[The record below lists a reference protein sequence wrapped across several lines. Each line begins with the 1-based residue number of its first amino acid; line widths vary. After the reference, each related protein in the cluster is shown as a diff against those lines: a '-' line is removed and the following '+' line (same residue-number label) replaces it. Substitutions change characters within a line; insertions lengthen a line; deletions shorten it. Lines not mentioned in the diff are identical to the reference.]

1 MLQLHVERNLRR
13 VDLNL
18 LVAFDVLMTERS
30 VTRAARRLSVG
41 RSSMSVTLARLRKL
55 FNDPVLIRQ
64 GRGLIPTPLAES
76 LATPVRELLT
86 AWRREIANDYLTRGP
101 TPRRR
106 RTDGH
111 LR

>member
-1 MLQLHVERNLRR
+1 

-101 TPRRR
+101 ASRRC

-111 LR
+111 LRSTIQPW